1 MIDNTTLQLKRFNV
15 IFPDGVILVGDTPE
29 EALNLQKSFW
39 DGELSERDYLE
50 KLRDRLLFMTGRLYT
65 FKTAKEYFD
74 ILDSLGFV
82 KTHVLFREE
91 NNNVQQVY
99 PCCKR

>member
-1 MIDNTTLQLKRFNV
+1 MKGTAAIELKRFNV

-39 DGELSERDYLE
+39 DGDLSERDYLE
-50 KLRDRLLFMTGRLYT
+50 KLRDRLLFLTGRLYN
-65 FKTAKEYFD
+65 FKTAEEYFK
-74 ILDSLGFV
+74 ILDSLGFA

-91 NNNVQQVY
+91 SNNVQQVY
-99 PCCKR
+99 PCGEG